1 MSEVSQPPGWWRASD
16 GSWHPPTYAIQT
28 SRISGTAIA
37 AFVFAFLVWPVGI
50 ILAYVAQN
58 QIRRTGDGGGGLARA
73 ALFVGYLLGGVTVS
87 VAALTIIGVH
97 PQPGP
102 GFNSITALQASV
114 QQQTDAHLK
123 NSTSRAYSPGTT
135 VTTSTCNYGGGTH
148 YVCVVGLSNG
158 KAQTLSIT
166 VSKDGSHWTAKG

>member
-16 GSWHPPTYAIQT
+16 GRWYPPTYGTQT
-28 SRISGTAIA
+28 SRVSGTAIA
-37 AFVFAFLVWPVGI
+37 ALILAFLVWPVGI

-58 QIRRTGDGGGGLARA
+58 RIRQTGEGGDGLARA

-87 VAALTIIGVH
+87 VAALTILGVH

-102 GFNSITALQASV
+102 GFNNIMSLQDSV
-114 QQQTDAHLK
+114 QQRTDANLK
-123 NSTSRAYSPGTT
+123 NPSSRAYSPGTT
-135 VTTSTCNYGGGTH
+135 VSTSTCNYGGGTH

-158 KAQTLSIT
+158 QAQTLSIT
-166 VSKDGSHWTAKG
+166 VSKDGSRWRTDG